1 MPMDITQAYQ
11 QMVGFNIPNPM
22 QRQVWDYIHNNQTWG
37 VGLLLKAPTGSGKTE
52 AVSIPVLAGDEL
64 NKRRLI
70 MVYPTRSLV
79 DDQIKRFR
87 RMILAW
93 SKQTKQTL
101 TLVVDTGAQSIRYC
115 WRNGEL
121 LPASGN
127 MRRHLYQG
135 DVIITTLDKF
145 LYRFFGFGEPG
156 KSYIYPLRIHY
167 GAKKMLVCFDEAHT
181 YDDIAFTNFTRLVK
195 TMYEKGLDVVLMTAT
210 MPESL
215 ENEFNYLDKIDF
227 TTGQNRQSLAEFTRR
242 QFSGRQYPEK
252 KLIYIPTSTEPQED
266 EPAQDDD
273 RYYSEETVP
282 RARGAISPAII
293 EIINQ
298 AKKYYAP
305 GKRLIVTVER
315 VKDAVEVYRQLSLTS
330 PQGEVWLYH
339 GRLTSDWRRA
349 VYREISQ
356 RDDKNEGYVLIS
368 TSAIEVGCDLNVHI
382 LITQLCDPERLIQ
395 RAGRCNR
402 KHEIA
407 DAEIIVVGATIP
419 EWMTSFTN
427 TKDLNNYI
435 KELKKQHGRYLD
447 VEALINC
454 IRTQTNSDYR
464 IEMMFSMLYE
474 YVYEAKLENKPLHDK
489 GLLFTRSW
497 EPTITL
503 CTGEDPKGRLL
514 NAVEVPVSR
523 CVGRKDDN
531 ISGEFSLQKY
541 TFNRRDRKPE
551 WDVVGSWECAY
562 AIDLVAV
569 QQESYSDFD
578 KKIGYVDLPKL
589 FNQSYLSGNRRV
601 LVREDDNGTSRVWYL
616 DKARGNI
623 VSMLAEELLTE
634 NDAEGDTIEVDE

>member
-1 MPMDITQAYQ
+1 MDITQAYQ
-11 QMVGFNIPNPM
+11 QMVGFTIPNPM
-22 QRQVWDYIHNNQTWG
+22 QRRVWDYIHNNQTWG

-52 AVSIPVLAGDEL
+52 AVSIPVLACDGL
-64 NKRRLI
+64 NKRRLV

-87 RMILAW
+87 QMMLAW
-93 SKQTKQTL
+93 SKQTNQSL

-121 LPASGN
+121 LPPSGN

-167 GAKKMLVCFDEAHT
+167 GLKKMLICFDEAHV
-181 YDDIAFTNFTRLVK
+181 YDDVAFTNFTRLVK
-195 TMYEKGLDVVLMTAT
+195 TMYEKGLDVTLMTAT
-210 MPESL
+210 MPETL
-215 ENEFNYLDKIDF
+215 EDEFNFLDKIDF
-227 TTGQNRQSLAEFTRR
+227 TTGPNQQSLTAFTRH
-242 QFSGRQYPEK
+242 QFPGRQHPEK
-252 KLIYIPTSTEPQED
+252 KVIYIPTSIKPQED
-266 EPAQDDD
+266 EPSQDDD
-273 RYYSEETVP
+273 RCYPKEVVP
-282 RARGAISPAII
+282 LAQEAKSPAVI

-298 AKKYYAP
+298 TIKYYDS
-305 GKRLIVTVER
+305 GKRVIVTVER
-315 VKDAVEVYRQLSLTS
+315 VKDAVEVYKQLSLTLL
-330 PQGEVWLYH
+330 QGEVWLYH
-339 GRLTSDWRRA
+339 GRLTSDRRRA
-349 VYREISQ
+349 VYREISR
-356 RDDKNEGYVLIS
+356 RDDKNKGYVLIS
-368 TSAIEVGCDLNVHI
+368 TSAIEVGCDLNAHI

-402 KHEIA
+402 KHELA
-407 DAEIIVVGATIP
+407 DAEIIVVGDTIP
-419 EWMTSFTN
+419 KWLTSFTS
-427 TKDLNNYI
+427 TKDLDNYI

-454 IRTQTNSDYR
+454 IRTQINPDYR

-474 YVYEAKLENKPLHDK
+474 YVYEAKLENKSLHDK

-503 CTGEDPKGRLL
+503 CTGEDSKDRLL
-514 NAVEVPVSR
+514 NAIEVPVSR
-523 CVGRKDDN
+523 CVARKEET
-531 ISGEFSLQKY
+531 ISGKFRLLKY
-541 TFNRRDRKPE
+541 SFNRRDHKPE

-569 QQESYSDFD
+569 QQDSHSDFD
-578 KKIGYVDLPKL
+578 IKTGYVDLPIL
-589 FNQSYLSGNRRV
+589 FNQSYLSGYRRV
-601 LVREDDNGTSRVWYL
+601 LMREDDNGTSRVWYL

-623 VSMLAEELLTE
+623 ESMLVEELLTE
-634 NDAEGDTIEVDE
+634 NDAEDNISVTDE